1 MNTGPIRKAAFAA
14 ILASVAALPLTS
26 ACSQPAPAVEMAGV
40 TINPD
45 MNTLEVD
52 AAGTITWNGA
62 PISIEQL
69 EDLLGETA
77 RMDQEPALQFL
88 PDPASSYE
96 LSANILRVIQRSGI
110 TKFGFVGNEKYR
122 VYEPGD

>member
-1 MNTGPIRKAAFAA
+1 MMKGPFNTAAFAA
-14 ILASVAALPLTS
+14 ILASASALPLTS
-26 ACSQPAPAVEMAGV
+26 ACSQPPPAEEAAGV